1 MHIARF
7 LSGIPQSFDFV
18 NSQILANKELPSLS
32 DVFNLLRQASKSN
45 SSFDLTTHSFDQST
59 LVTTAGRWGNK
70 GIEIM
75 VRKAMGC
82 DHGGHRGRGRE
93 SPH

>member
-1 MHIARF
+1 MHIAQF

-18 NSQILANKELPSLS
+18 NSQILANKKLPSLS
-32 DVFNLLRQASKSN
+32 DVFNLLHQASKPN

-70 GIEIM
+70 GH
-75 VRKAMGC
+75 RDNGKKG
-82 DHGGHRGRGRE
+82 HGL
-93 SPH
+93 